1 MAVLYTPGHAP
12 SRPSALG
19 VEATAA
25 GVPLAGYALGDA
37 ASDEGFALTK
47 DGWLSRTPHSCV
59 RATEHS
65 PLTLTDPCG
74 ARSVPRP
81 AFGRF

>member
-12 SRPSALG
+12 SSPSALG

-25 GVPLAGYALGDA
+25 EVIPLAGYALGDA

-47 DGWLSRTPHSCV
+47 DC
-59 RATEHS
+59 
-65 PLTLTDPCG
+65 
-74 ARSVPRP
+74 
-81 AFGRF
+81 